1 MSLPNWQRNGWLT
14 IHKSSASEVRDLLG
28 VVDRDL
34 RDSAIDEISTDARLG
49 MAYNAALK
57 AGTIALAAAG
67 YRASRDQPHYRVIQS
82 LALTIGATAI
92 EVGRLDAFRK
102 KRNTSDYDRA
112 GTTSE
117 AEVAELRVLAA
128 SLRDRV
134 LAWLAATHPELVN
147 STDKK

>member
-1 MSLPNWQRNGWLT
+1 MSLPDWQRNGWLT
-14 IHKSSASEVRDLLG
+14 AHKSSVREVRDLFG

-34 RDSAIDEISTDARLG
+34 EDSAVHEISTDARLG

-82 LALTIGATAI
+82 LALTIGATAL
-92 EVGRLDAFRK
+92 EVGRLDGFRK

-117 AEVAELRVLAA
+117 AEVAELRALAT

-134 LAWLAATHPELVN
+134 LAWLSATHPELVN
-147 STDKK
+147 PIGKN